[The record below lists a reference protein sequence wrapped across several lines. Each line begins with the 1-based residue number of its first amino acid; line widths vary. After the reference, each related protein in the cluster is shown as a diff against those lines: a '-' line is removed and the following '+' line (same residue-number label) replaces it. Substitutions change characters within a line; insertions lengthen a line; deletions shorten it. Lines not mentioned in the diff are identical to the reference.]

1 MIEMENKG
9 ECFSKLARSIV
20 HRVQMKRKGAYKH
33 IDAYRSGLTFGK
45 GAFKLG
51 KGTGGVSNSGNRARK
66 AAGNA
71 KTCDGCRCS
80 DKTILHNYGNYRKSA
95 VPERVMYYWNGGWN
109 DFSAEASDSLRKAFS
124 GGMPTTEVVI
134 DGSPYLVDFL
144 RMLQIDLR
152 VGCQRSI
159 GWIDK
164 NGSCF
169 FPKGFFEDNIDDAD
183 VAPKVEVEIEIRIGA
198 TEGSKASPG
207 SKAEKRGVEDNLDPL
222 SEASETDKDVH
233 PNKFDPSF
241 ALAKPEKCE
250 RSSNSEHL
258 NVTESDNKS
267 RVATDAFKAYKLIRK
282 AAVVVP
288 APTNDIERSSSH
300 RGNEAAALP
309 PKPSKDSKDEE
320 ATSGAVNSSQ
330 WSDSKQCSSLEASE
344 FESLGDRLLKLE
356 DGNEEY
362 VAVQSRF
369 LSGLSKISVGTTVT
383 GIYRNTHTSA
393 MGQARLQAF
402 HRQVEFTRMS
412 RGNANVRSAWHGTSS
427 KCAAAIILHGFS
439 HSRTHNNG
447 PSYGVG
453 VYLAPEDRSYLS
465 ASFSDIDK
473 NGEQHMVLCR
483 VILGNVEKVPLGSQQ
498 FHPTCEKFDSG
509 VDDLT
514 NPKCY
519 IIWSTHMNMHI
530 LPEYIVSFKV
540 PPQMHECWA
549 ESKAKQGICGVPKSF
564 SSSLE
569 DVEVARQGSVYDM
582 HPSSASVEGR
592 KCKMQEPAKGSMRI
606 PSAASMSFPRL
617 FSVIRKSLPPAYM
630 NTLEQLYAQYKV
642 GKIGKETIIR
652 NVRMIV
658 GDKLLIAAIQSIRGQ
673 AKCTQMLNKVEHD
686 PHSILY
692 SDRLNLDNESTTST
706 NKKDHMDVFN
716 GVDSVPHSL
725 LASKKLHTDNKC
737 ISSMNQTLAI
747 RRQSQINGQSSSRP
761 ESGHD
766 QNSIHCEKENSSPST
781 GAV

>member
-1 MIEMENKG
+1 MIEMESKG
-9 ECFSKLARSIV
+9 EWFSKLARSIV
-20 HRVQMKRKGAYKH
+20 HRVQMKRKGAFKH
-33 IDAYRSGLTFGK
+33 IDTYRSGLTLGK
-45 GAFKLG
+45 GVFKLG
-51 KGTGGVSNSGNRARK
+51 KGTGGVHNSGNRAHK
-66 AAGNA
+66 AAGNV

-80 DKTILHNYGNYRKSA
+80 DKTILHNYGNFRKSA
-95 VPERVMYYWNGGWN
+95 VPERLMYYWNSGWN

-134 DGSPYLVDFL
+134 DGSRYLVDFL

-152 VGCQRSI
+152 VGCERSI

-164 NGSCF
+164 NGCCF
-169 FPKGFFEDNIDDAD
+169 FPKGFFEDNIDDTD

-198 TEGSKASPG
+198 TEGSI
-207 SKAEKRGVEDNLDPL
+207 AEKRGVEDNMDPL

-233 PNKFDPSF
+233 PNNFDPSF
-241 ALAKPEKCE
+241 ALAKTEKCE
-250 RSSNSEHL
+250 LSSNSEHL
-258 NVTESDNKS
+258 NVTEPDNKG
-267 RVATDAFKAYKLIRK
+267 RVAMDAFKAYKLIRK
-282 AAVVVP
+282 ESVEVP
-288 APTNDIERSSSH
+288 APTNDMEISSSQ
-300 RGNEAAALP
+300 RGNGTAALSS
-309 PKPSKDSKDEE
+309 KPWKDSKDEE
-320 ATSGAVNSSQ
+320 ATGGAVNSPQ

-369 LSGLSKISVGTTVT
+369 LSGLSKIAVGTTVT

-427 KCAAAIILHGFS
+427 KCAVAIILHGFS
-439 HSRTHNNG
+439 HSRAHNNV

-473 NGEQHMVLCR
+473 NGEQYMVLCR

-540 PPQMHECWA
+540 PHQMHECWA

-592 KCKMQEPAKGSMRI
+592 KSKMQAPAKGSTRI
-606 PSAASMSFPRL
+606 PSAASMSFPKL

-630 NTLEQLYAQYKV
+630 NTLEHLYAQYKA

-673 AKCTQMLNKVEHD
+673 TKCTQMLNRVEHD
-686 PHSILY
+686 PHLILDP
-692 SDRLNLDNESTTST
+692 DRLNLDNESITST
-706 NKKDHMDVFN
+706 NKKDHMEVLN

-725 LASKKLHTDNKC
+725 LASKKLHMDNKC
-737 ISSMNQTLAI
+737 NSSMNQTLGI
-747 RRQSQINGQSSSRP
+747 RRQSQINGQSSSRS